1 MKLPQLTIEQEY
13 QVLNYAVRKAMPY
26 GKKEDL
32 QEGEKIDNPLY
43 KTNKYKN
50 TFCVCMDDFNSYWI
64 YKDDVRGESGRWF
77 DFVMKKHK
85 LKSYKEALEWANDKL
100 ELGLTLDCK
109 VKEVK
114 KDEIKKVQR
123 WDIEYDKH
131 NNLSYRTLRDEDFEY
146 WKSSG
151 ITEKILLLYNVYLVD
166 RYKMFSKKK
175 DQIIEEI
182 RTGSKKWYCYL
193 YKQGAHIYMPE
204 KKVRFAIGET
214 PKPYVFGMEQLLDN
228 DVLFF
233 TGGQKDVMT
242 LHSLGYSAICLT
254 GENNTNID
262 EATLTEIKKRFKNI
276 IVLYDRDSTGLDGSI
291 ELAQKYGFYRIVL
304 PPLNGKDISDF
315 VVEKGAI
322 YVKED
327 LEKRIYTAINNLQ
340 GIEVFTSTTQEL
352 TPGDLANFSKIALD
366 DELISKPLSSPKTEH
381 EIFNYVI
388 NLATDKGC
396 EFIEGHR
403 DKFIVK
409 VSSLA
414 NLFGLPL
421 KSLLELLESKYSLS
435 NFPKHEKKPEG
446 IYSSYS
452 NDFGKYKYIKIKKK
466 DNVGQSFVNTQA
478 KVGKTPFLPDRIFV
492 DLPFPLNKM
501 YEIYPGKSRR
511 RDMLF
516 LASIGVISSALEN
529 IYGYYDDSKL
539 SPNIFLMNVGPPA
552 RDKSVVMLAQVL
564 GTKIDEELMREFKTK
579 EEEYPSKLK
588 EWKKNK
594 EEGANEPKP
603 EQPSLQMLFI
613 PPDNSASG
621 AVEIIANN
629 LNAVLLSQEADTLS
643 RILANSEWGDWSPLL
658 RQIYDHDPYRFYR
671 RTNNEF
677 INIPRARLSVVL
689 CGTPDQVPK
698 LIADRKNGLISRFIF
713 YCFEDT
719 TRFRNPFLKKRDT
732 KIIIEEYAIYLQ
744 KLRQKLKGE
753 YEKEFRF
760 TPEQENQFFHA
771 FDDWHQEVTQ
781 FVGNDTDDIVF
792 RLGIAF
798 FRIAMTLSVLR
809 DHSKDVIYCK
819 DIDFHIT
826 LDLINTLKHHSLA
839 VLNLMPQQE
848 ETEKETNSIQQ
859 FYASLPDKFDANT
872 ATKIGKAN
880 EISRRQVFRYL
891 NELVEEKKLKK
902 IKMGV
907 YQKVS
912 GITGTG
918 TSDTLKSE

>member
-13 QVLNYAVRKAMPY
+13 QVLNYAVRKAIPY

-32 QEGEKIDNPLY
+32 LEGEKIDNPFY
-43 KTNKYKN
+43 KTHKHKN
-50 TFCVCMDDFNSYWI
+50 TFFICKDLTKEHWVYLDNHSGHSGYW
-64 YKDDVRGESGRWF
+64 Y

-85 LKSYKEALEWANDKL
+85 LKSYKEALQWANEKL
-100 ELGLTLDCK
+100 ELGIDLSDKKKK
-109 VKEVK
+109 VKKEP
-114 KDEIKKVQR
+114 KKVQR
-123 WDIEYDKH
+123 WDIEYDKN
-131 NNLSYRTLRDEDFEY
+131 NNLSYRTHTDEDLEY
-146 WKSSG
+146 WKQFG
-151 ITEKILLLYNVYLVD
+151 ITEEILTKYNNYSLEQ
-166 RYKMFSKKK
+166 YKHLSKEKK
-175 DQIIEEI
+175 IIEALK
-182 RTGSKKWYCYL
+182 RPNQKWYCYF
-193 YKQGAHIYMPE
+193 YEKGAHIYMPE
-204 KKVRFAIGET
+204 EKVRFAIGET
-214 PKPYVFGMEQLLDN
+214 PKPYVFGMEQLLDT

-233 TGGQKDVMT
+233 TGGQKDVMA

-254 GENNTNID
+254 GENNINMD
-262 EATLTEIKKRFKNI
+262 ETILEDIKSRFKNI
-276 IVLYDRDSTGLDGSI
+276 IVLYDRDTTGLDYSI
-291 ELAQKYGFYRIVL
+291 KLAQKYGFYRIVL

-315 VVEKGAI
+315 VVERGADH
-322 YVKED
+322 VKED
-327 LEKRIYTAINNLQ
+327 LEKRIYTAVNNLQ
-340 GIEVFTSTTQEL
+340 GLSAPPSSIKNNKEL
-352 TPGDLANFSKIALD
+352 TPEDLGNFSEIIIKE
-366 DELISKPLSSPKTEH
+366 ELVSKPLGSPKTEQ
-381 EIFNYVI
+381 EIFNYAI
-388 NLATDKGC
+388 KLATDKGC

-403 DKFIVK
+403 NEFIIQ

-421 KSLLELLESKYSLS
+421 KSLQKQLEDKYTLS
-435 NFPKHEKKPEG
+435 NFPKHIKKPEN
-446 IYSSYS
+446 IYSTYS
-452 NDFGKYKYIKIKKK
+452 NDFGKYKYKKVKKK
-466 DNVGQSFVNTQA
+466 DHIDQSFINTQA

-552 RDKSVVMLAQVL
+552 RDKSVVMFAQVL
-564 GTKIDEELMREFKTK
+564 GVKIDEELMEESKTK

-594 EEGANEPKP
+594 EDGANEPKP
-603 EQPSLQMLFI
+603 ELPSRQMLFI

-719 TRFRNPFLKKRDT
+719 TRFRNPFLKKRDVKT
-732 KIIIEEYAIYLQ
+732 IIEEYAIYLQ
-744 KLRQKLKGE
+744 KLRKKLKGG

-781 FVGNDTDDIVF
+781 FVGNDTDDIIF

-798 FRIAMTLSVLR
+798 FRITMTLSILR
-809 DHSKDVIYCK
+809 DHSEDVIYCK

-826 LDLINTLKHHSLA
+826 LDLIDTLKHHSLA
-839 VLNLMPQQE
+839 VLSLMPQQE
-848 ETEKETNSIQQ
+848 EAEKETKSSQQ
-859 FYASLPDKFDANT
+859 FYAFLPDKFDAST

-902 IKMGV
+902 IKMGT

-912 GITGTG
+912 GMTDTG
-918 TSDTLKSE
+918 TSDTP